1 MDIQWDECR
10 RCYSWQPAEYITHG
24 LCGGCIMY
32 APEENNQPPVVSPA
46 TPTCSEGI
54 APAAA
59 TVDAGHSEQGGGA
72 S

>member
-1 MDIQWDECR
+1 MDIQYRSCR
-10 RCYSWQPAEYITHG
+10 YCYAEIPDCYLIDG
-24 LCGGCIMY
+24 LCDACVRT
-32 APEENNQPPVVSPA
+32 ETTNQPPVVSPA